1 MFLAT
6 HKTSLNAAL
15 AVLAIALPLGSQA
28 FAQTATSI
36 DDGVRAAQSVIV
48 DSSSQPSSHV
58 AAYGTSERVTL
69 ADNERAAQRAI
80 AGSPASDS
88 SANDSRHQTF
98 GGATLARSERAAQE
112 AIAGSV
118 LSQRDARGTHA
129 AGSIGSVAPATDA
142 TSMRGN

>member
-1 MFLAT
+1 MFLT
-6 HKTSLNAAL
+6 TKKTSLNAAL

-28 FAQTATSI
+28 FAQTAVTI

-48 DSSSQPSSHV
+48 DLPSQPRSHV
-58 AAYGTSERVTL
+58 AVSGTSERVTL

-80 AGSPASDS
+80 AGSSTSDVA
-88 SANDSRHQTF
+88 ANGTRHQTF

-112 AIAGSV
+112 AIVGSV
-118 LSQRDARGTHA
+118 HSQRDARGAHA
-129 AGSIGSVAPATDA
+129 AGSIGGVAPATDE